1 MTKVEQR
8 TARWSRRPPED
19 RQADILSAAQR
30 VFARSSYDQVGMADV
45 AREAG
50 VSRALVNHYFGS
62 KRELYLRTL
71 QIVATQ
77 GPTQVRTDLSLSVED
92 MVAANADSWL
102 DFVEANPN
110 TTMAISG
117 GAFAG
122 DRESLAALSELRDE
136 LVDRMLANHFGDM
149 EIPPTAR
156 LAMRAYTGLWE
167 VAVRDWLVE
176 GRATREEVRLLLVE
190 SLLAI
195 VREVIPRLL
204 AAEPQVTKRMVSG

>member
-1 MTKVEQR
+1 MGKVEHG

-62 KRELYLRTL
+62 KRDLYLQTL
-71 QIVATQ
+71 QIVAAQ
-77 GPTQVRTDLSLSVED
+77 GPTQVRTDLSLPVED

-136 LVDRMLANHFGDM
+136 LVDRMLANHFGDV
-149 EIPPTAR
+149 EIPPPAR

-195 VREVIPRLL
+195 VREVIPRL
-204 AAEPQVTKRMVSG
+204 AAEPQVTKRIVSG